1 MCQALALA
9 INAVPTD
16 EPTPP
21 GSAVNS
27 ELFSVATVLQDP
39 PSPSAAT
46 PTSGSETPNA
56 LQLRIAVDGGVTSA
70 RVGATLTYAIII
82 QNLGTADVAD
92 LLVTQSLPAGLQFL
106 SADSGGTVKPG
117 SVSWKLDLKTTATA
131 TFHTTTT
138 VLDTPPVLLRLATVV
153 CAATSADASPTVCA
167 SDSDELPAGAAAEV
181 SQAAAGQPAEAASS
195 GSATWWYIAG
205 AVVVFVGAIAA
216 GLLTRRYRP
225 RQAHGRGG
233 P

>member
-1 MCQALALA
+1 
-9 INAVPTD
+9 
-16 EPTPP
+16 
-21 GSAVNS
+21 
-27 ELFSVATVLQDP
+27 
-39 PSPSAAT
+39 
-46 PTSGSETPNA
+46 
-56 LQLRIAVDGGVTSA
+56 LRIAADNGVTSA
-70 RVGATLTYAIII
+70 RVGDTLTYAIII

-138 VLDTPPVLLRLATVV
+138 VLDTPPVLLRRATVA

-167 SDSDELPAGAAAEV
+167 FDSDELAAGAAAEV
-181 SQAAAGQPAEAASS
+181 SQAAVGQPAEAAST
-195 GSATWWYIAG
+195 GGLGWYAAAGG
-205 AVVVFVGAIAA
+205 AVLIVVGALAA
-216 GLLTRRYRP
+216 LLLTGRHRS
-225 RQAHGRGG
+225 RQADGGRG